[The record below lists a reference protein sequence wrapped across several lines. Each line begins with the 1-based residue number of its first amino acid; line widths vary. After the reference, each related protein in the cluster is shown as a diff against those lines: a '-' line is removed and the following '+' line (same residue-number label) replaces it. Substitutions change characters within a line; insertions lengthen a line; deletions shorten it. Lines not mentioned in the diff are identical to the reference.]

1 MTDKSGVE
9 LPESEPNFSKTDAVR
24 SAIGQATHSY
34 APIQLSRYVTT
45 VANSGTCYDLTL
57 IDQVKDVNGNVIL
70 DNHAKVRNTVNI
82 ANSTWKAVHNGM
94 YRVVNGSRSSIGS
107 MFSGMKVKIAGKTG
121 TAQQSKLHANHAY
134 FVSYAPYKN
143 PEISVTCVIP
153 NGFTSSNAAQTA
165 RDVYKYYFSKN
176 KKKVSGK
183 IKMPESIQRIRIN
196 LSYEEWRR
204 SMSELVAMKG
214 TKSGIVIVLN
224 EEAAFEE
231 LKQAVSEK
239 FKESAAFWG
248 EATKAVSF
256 QGKKLSDDEKMQL
269 VDCIQENCHL
279 LIPCIMEE
287 DEALE
292 TAFQNSIEN
301 RQEEIDYSTGQ
312 FFKGNLRSGQVL
324 DVETSIII
332 IGDVKAGAKVVS
344 KGNVIILGSLKGNVY
359 AGSSGNTN
367 AFVVALDMDP
377 VQIRIADTIARSPDK
392 PRKKKEKETKI
403 AFWEDG
409 NIYIEPLDKDVMG
422 IFDCNFV
429 IFHEKSGFPYRFLV
443 QYNLRDCVSIRA

>member
-1 MTDKSGVE
+1 
-9 LPESEPNFSKTDAVR
+9 
-24 SAIGQATHSY
+24 
-34 APIQLSRYVTT
+34 
-45 VANSGTCYDLTL
+45 
-57 IDQVKDVNGNVIL
+57 
-70 DNHAKVRNTVNI
+70 
-82 ANSTWKAVHNGM
+82 
-94 YRVVNGSRSSIGS
+94 
-107 MFSGMKVKIAGKTG
+107 
-121 TAQQSKLHANHAY
+121 
-134 FVSYAPYKN
+134 
-143 PEISVTCVIP
+143 
-153 NGFTSSNAAQTA
+153 
-165 RDVYKYYFSKN
+165 
-176 KKKVSGK
+176 
-183 IKMPESIQRIRIN
+183 
-196 LSYEEWRR
+196 
-204 SMSELVAMKG
+204 MSELVAMKG

-359 AGSSGNTN
+359 ADLPEIRMRLLLHWIWIRCRSVS
-367 AFVVALDMDP
+367 
-377 VQIRIADTIARSPDK
+377 QIRLHVPRISQER
-392 PRKKKEKETKI
+392 RKKKKPRLHFGKME
-403 AFWEDG
+403 
-409 NIYIEPLDKDVMG
+409 
-422 IFDCNFV
+422 IFILNHW
-429 IFHEKSGFPYRFLV
+429 IKM
-443 QYNLRDCVSIRA
+443 